1 MDSNSLPN
9 GFISVEDAV
18 DLIKSNTFDKPVVD
32 IKYLAWHLDWCEVAH
47 NFNIPKVR
55 IATKEEYLALM
66 KKFPGRRPSELI
78 QLGSVFVT
86 LRTNYE
92 VELLKKT
99 IRDNYAKVAGREFQG
114 ITTRGVTTVKDQEST
129 DSVTPRRSKKTV
141 AKEGDT
147 IGTSAVSD
155 TNSADGAGV

>member
-1 MDSNSLPN
+1 
-9 GFISVEDAV
+9 
-18 DLIKSNTFDKPVVD
+18 
-32 IKYLAWHLDWCEVAH
+32 
-47 NFNIPKVR
+47 
-55 IATKEEYLALM
+55 M

-78 QLGSVFVT
+78 PLGSVFVT

-114 ITTRGVTTVKDQEST
+114 LSTRGVTTVKDQEST
-129 DSVTPRRSKKTV
+129 DSVAPRRSKKTV

-147 IGTSAVSD
+147 IGIGAVSD
-155 TNSADGAGV
+155 TNSMDGAGV